1 MNKQIFYRNSKN
13 KNYILRNIKPGKL
26 CTILDVETTGLND
39 IAEIIQFS
47 AIQIEINNDYSFS
60 EIDRMN
66 VYIKP
71 NTPVPKKITEI
82 TGITNDMLIN
92 EKTETEVFSSIRDF
106 IKGSIIVG
114 HNIQFDYSKIQEM
127 FKRNGMLFIAPAIID
142 TLEMSRDIN
151 PKRSH
156 KLSDLAH
163 DYGIDAGLTF
173 HNSMDDVIATR
184 RLFEILLKTYIEMP
198 EWNGTIK
205 PKIGMI
211 NYYAMPNHK
220 ENRIYVNTN
229 YGTFYYNVYYK
240 CWGAKSDTDMTV
252 IDMDYIEDNTLK
264 LLNMDIKDFSKF
276 KGKYQIGG
284 AYANN

>member
-163 DYGIDAGLTF
+163 DYGIDAPRDTGPAPPDGSGAPPWGESECQIPAPESPPGGF
-173 HNSMDDVIATR
+173 R
-184 RLFEILLKTYIEMP
+184 RFAP
-198 EWNGTIK
+198 RS
-205 PKIGMI
+205 
-211 NYYAMPNHK
+211 A
-220 ENRIYVNTN
+220 
-229 YGTFYYNVYYK
+229 
-240 CWGAKSDTDMTV
+240 GAP
-252 IDMDYIEDNTLK
+252 
-264 LLNMDIKDFSKF
+264 
-276 KGKYQIGG
+276 Q
-284 AYANN
+284 